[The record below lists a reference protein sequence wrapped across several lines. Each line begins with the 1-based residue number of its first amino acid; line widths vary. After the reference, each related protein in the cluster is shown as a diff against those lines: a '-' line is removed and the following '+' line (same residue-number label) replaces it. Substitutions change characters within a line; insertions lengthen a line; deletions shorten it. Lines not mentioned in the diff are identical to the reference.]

1 MKPFGQDLD
10 SQYVSKG
17 KGKKGFL
24 EQSQRVPT
32 FDVSNN
38 NSISLIS
45 NNACNRT
52 VGSKRTKIVK
62 SKTGISSPR
71 TSSITSNKGERQS
84 KSSKRREKGFYTH

>member
-52 VGSKRTKIVK
+52 VGSK
-62 SKTGISSPR
+62 
-71 TSSITSNKGERQS
+71 
-84 KSSKRREKGFYTH
+84 